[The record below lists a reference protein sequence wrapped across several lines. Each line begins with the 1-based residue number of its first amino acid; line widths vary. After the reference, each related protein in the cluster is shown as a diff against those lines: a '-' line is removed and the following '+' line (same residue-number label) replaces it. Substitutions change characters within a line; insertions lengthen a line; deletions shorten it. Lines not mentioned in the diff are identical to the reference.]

1 MTIKE
6 MTQPYCYQ
14 TLQLL
19 KEVTAYIYT
28 YVKCHVC
35 ILYNSALKGGLCFLD
50 NYIILI
56 SGISTLL
63 KIVASVLLTI
73 FAISIAGNIASVSE
87 IFMEPQTQLV
97 NDGILNGSTSISTP
111 ILVTTLS
118 LKPSKYS

>member
-1 MTIKE
+1 MS
-6 MTQPYCYQ
+6 
-14 TLQLL
+14 
-19 KEVTAYIYT
+19 
-28 YVKCHVC
+28 
-35 ILYNSALKGGLCFLD
+35 YNSALKGGLCFLD

-56 SGISTLL
+56 SGTSTLL

-87 IFMEPQTQLV
+87 IFMEPQIQLV

>member
-1 MTIKE
+1 MGIETIFVESQRPYKE
-6 MTQPYCYQ
+6 SENLSVESPT
-14 TLQLL
+14 
-19 KEVTAYIYT
+19 
-28 YVKCHVC
+28 
-35 ILYNSALKGGLCFLD
+35 KGFCFLD

-87 IFMEPQTQLV
+87 IFMKQPQTQLV

-118 LKPSKYS
+118 VKPSKYS